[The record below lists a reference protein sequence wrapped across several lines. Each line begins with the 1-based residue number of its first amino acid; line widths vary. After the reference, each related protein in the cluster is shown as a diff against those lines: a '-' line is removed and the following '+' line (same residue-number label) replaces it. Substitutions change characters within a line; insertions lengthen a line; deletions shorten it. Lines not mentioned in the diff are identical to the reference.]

1 MSGGAYE
8 YVAAYVNNGN
18 SNLTT
23 YGSTLV
29 NAAGKYKDV
38 YSKGSSDDRTLNYA
52 MSTPDR
58 GNYGDAIWETSSNS
72 ASPWT
77 LSWYSDY
84 SYFPIS
90 NTPFFPRGGYCYN
103 TSDAGVFGFSH
114 IWRQQQQQLQF
125 SRGRAR
131 TLM

>member
-8 YVAAYVNNGN
+8 YTAAYVNNGN

-38 YSKGSSDDRTLNYA
+38 YSKGSSDSYEPNYA

-58 GNYGDAIWETSSNS
+58 GHYGDAIWETSSRTN
-72 ASPWT
+72 WT
-77 LSWYSDY
+77 GSWYSDY
-84 SYFPIS
+84 SSFPS
-90 NTPFFPRGGYCYN
+90 SFSPFFHRGGVCGG
-103 TSDAGVFGFSH
+103 TSGTGVFVFSGGSGYYSSSGF
-114 IWRQQQQQLQF
+114 RVVVLVF
-125 SRGRAR
+125 
-131 TLM
+131 

>member
-8 YVAAYVNNGN
+8 YTAAYVNNGN

-38 YSKGSSDDRTLNYA
+38 YSKGSSDSYEPNYA

-58 GNYGDAIWETSSNS
+58 GHYGDAIWETSSRTGGN
-72 ASPWT
+72 WND
-77 LSWYSDY
+77 SWYSDY
-84 SYFPIS
+84 SYFPGS
-90 NTPFFPRGGYCYN
+90 NYPFFHRGGGYGG
-103 TSDAGVFGFSH
+103 TSSAGVFYFNSDNGSYSSSYGF
-114 IWRQQQQQLQF
+114 RVVVPVL
-125 SRGRAR
+125 
-131 TLM
+131 

>member
-38 YSKGSSDDRTLNYA
+38 YSKGSSDDRDSNYA
-52 MSTPDR
+52 VSTP
-58 GNYGDAIWETSSNS
+58 NNKHYGDAVWETSNS
-72 ASPWT
+72 GSSSG
-77 LSWYSDY
+77 SWYSDY
-84 SYFPIS
+84 SYFPHS
-90 NTPFFPRGGYCYN
+90 SVPFFHRGGGRVS
-103 TSDAGVFGFSH
+103 TSSAGVFYFSH
-114 IWRQQQQQLQF
+114 HGGINYGSYGFRVVVPVL
-125 SRGRAR
+125 
-131 TLM
+131 